1 MVDDPVVGPVRLT
14 GRLSE
19 VGADRLLLA
28 VHGLGGS
35 AGSLYLHELAT
46 AAVAAGWSILRLN
59 LRGADRLGE
68 DFYHGGL
75 SADLHATLASP
86 DLAGYGSLA
95 LVGFSLGGHTVL
107 RAATERL
114 DPRVR
119 AIATVCP
126 PVDLAAGQRAID
138 RRAGRLYRR
147 YVLGHIKEIYRE
159 VAARREVPVPVERA
173 QRIRS
178 LWDWDDVVIAARYG
192 FSGAAD
198 YYARM
203 SVAPR
208 LDGLALPTLV
218 VGSDDDPMVPAPS
231 VRRYLDTVRPQVT
244 AHWPARSGHV
254 AFPAALD
261 LGYPG
266 PRGLAGQLVAWLGT
280 VVRKD
285 GLLD

>member
-1 MVDDPVVGPVRLT
+1 MVSDPALGPVRLT
-14 GRLSE
+14 GRLSDT
-19 VGADRLLLA
+19 GSKRLIVA

-46 AAVAAGWSILRLN
+46 EAVSSEWSVLRLN

-75 SADLHATLASP
+75 TADLHGTLADP
-86 DLAGYGSLA
+86 SLDRFESVA

-107 RAATERL
+107 RAATEEL

-119 AIATVCP
+119 AVATVCP

-138 RRAGRLYRR
+138 RLGARIYRR

-159 VAARREVPVPVERA
+159 VAERRPVPVPVAEA
-173 QRIRS
+173 EKIKT
-178 LWDWDDVVIAARYG
+178 LWDWDEVVISARYG
-192 FSGAAD
+192 FAGAAD
-198 YYARM
+198 YYRRS

-208 LDGLALPTLV
+208 LDALALPTLV
-218 VGSDDDPMVPAPS
+218 VASDDDPMVPSSTLRGHLKPERPN
-231 VRRYLDTVRPQVT
+231 VTV
-244 AHWPARSGHV
+244 HWPKRSGHV
-254 AFPAALD
+254 AFPPALD

-266 PRGLAGQLVAWLGT
+266 PKGVSGQLVTWLQT
-280 VVRKD
+280 VVR
-285 GLLD
+285 